1 MDIIQVIVLSLV
13 ESLTEFIPVSSTGHL
28 ILTQKLLNWDVPF
41 AFDLIIQ
48 LGAFL
53 AVVFYFFPLLKKIII
68 NLFLLCK
75 KYLQKQANSLTSDE
89 IFYSKLGIFIIIASI
104 PSGILGIIFSDLIE
118 KYLQNE
124 FFVALFLLTFSFV
137 MLFADKKAK
146 SANKKLEKMNLKSM
160 IKMGLWQ
167 ILSILPGVSRSGSVI
182 SGGLFEGFDRKTSA
196 QLSFLIGLPIIF
208 GGGLKGIYDI
218 VKGKISL
225 DIPTSLIVI
234 GLIISFITG
243 FFVIKYL
250 IKYLE
255 KNSLKPFVWYRIIL
269 ALIIFAILIF

>member
-1 MDIIQVIVLSLV
+1 MDIFQVIILSLV

-28 ILTQKLLNWDVPF
+28 ILTQRLFNWDVPF

-53 AVVFYFFPLLKKIII
+53 AVVVYFFPLLKKIII
-68 NLFLLCK
+68 NLFKLIK
-75 KYLQKQANSLTSDE
+75 KWLQKKDKEYQYDE
-89 IFYSKLGIFIIIASI
+89 IFYSKLGFLILIASI
-104 PSGILGIIFSDLIE
+104 PSGIIGLILSDSIE

-124 FFVALFLLTFSFV
+124 FFVALFLLLFSFV
-137 MLFADKKAK
+137 MLFADKKAATSTK
-146 SANKKLEKMNLKSM
+146 ELKQMDLKSM
-160 IKMGLWQ
+160 FKMGLWQ

-218 VKGKISL
+218 AKGNTTL
-225 DIPTSLIVI
+225 DIPTSYIVI
-234 GLIISFITG
+234 GLIVSFITG

-269 ALIIFAILIF
+269 ALLIFAILLF